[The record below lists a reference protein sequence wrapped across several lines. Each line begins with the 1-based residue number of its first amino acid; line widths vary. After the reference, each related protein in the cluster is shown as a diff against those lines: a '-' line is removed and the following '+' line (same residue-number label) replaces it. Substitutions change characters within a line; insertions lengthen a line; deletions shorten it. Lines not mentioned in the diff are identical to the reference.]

1 MLGGVTTTGTS
12 GSIGPIRLPEA
23 GSKQSGYFTF
33 GDELLGK
40 YQWPYF
46 AVVGRE
52 AGLSFLLTAGIHAAE
67 YTGTLAALRL
77 GQLLDPAHVKGT
89 IVILPLLNRPGFFER
104 SVYVNP
110 EDGENLNRAFP
121 GNPMGKWSERFAHHV
136 LNNLVTHF
144 DRAMDLHAG
153 DMVEDL
159 EPFLG
164 FLKTGNAEID
174 KASQEMIEA
183 YTGTRWVTHVVPGG
197 ERAGMLYGAAAQNGV
212 PAILAESGGRG
223 LPIQADV
230 DRHVAGVLNI
240 WRTLGLL
247 TDQPPQPPSPK
258 RSIAANNWLRSQH
271 EGIFLC
277 EVKPGD
283 NVTKGQRLG
292 QLVDLLGNPLETITA
307 PETGVILFT
316 VTSPA
321 IKKDGLL
328 LAVGVPD

>member
-1 MLGGVTTTGTS
+1 MTN
-12 GSIGPIRLPEA
+12 IGPIPLPA
-23 GSKQSGYFTF
+23 PGAAHSGYFTF
-33 GDELLGK
+33 EDELLAK

-52 AGLSFLLTAGIHAAE
+52 PGLTFLLTAGIHAAE

-77 GQLLDPAHVKGT
+77 AKLLDPHHVTGT
-89 IVILPLLNRPGFFER
+89 IVIIPLLNRPGFYER
-104 SVYVNP
+104 SVYTNP
-110 EDGENLNRAFP
+110 EDGQNLNRAFP
-121 GNPMGKWSERFAHHV
+121 GDANGTWSERFAYHLLHDVV
-136 LNNLVTHF
+136 LNVQ
-144 DRAMDLHAG
+144 RAMDLHAG

-164 FLKTGNAEID
+164 YLMTGNPEVD
-174 KASQEMIEA
+174 DRSREMIAA
-183 YTGTRWVTHVVPGG
+183 YAGARWVTHVIPGG

-223 LPIQADV
+223 LPIEEDV
-230 DRHVAGVLNI
+230 QRHVDGVLNI

-247 TDQPPQPPSPK
+247 TDSPPQPSRTPTV
-258 RSIAANNWLRSQH
+258 IARNEWLRSPH

-277 EVKPGD
+277 RVKPGD
-283 NVTKGQRLG
+283 NVSAGDSLG
-292 QLVDLLGNPLETITA
+292 ELVDLLGNHLMTVTA
-307 PETGVILFT
+307 PAAGVILFT

-328 LAVGVPD
+328 LAVGVPE

>member
-1 MLGGVTTTGTS
+1 MTTTTS
-12 GSIGPIRLPEA
+12 SIGPIPLPEP
-23 GSKQSGYFTF
+23 GTSQSGYFTF
-33 GDELLGK
+33 DDELLGR

-52 AGLSFLLTAGIHAAE
+52 AGLTFLLTAGIHAAE

-77 GQLLDPAHVKGT
+77 ARGLEPKDVHGT
-89 IVILPLLNRPGFFER
+89 IVVIPLLNRPGFYER

-110 EDGENLNRAFP
+110 EDGQNLNRAFP
-121 GNPMGKWSERFAHHV
+121 GDANGTWSERFAYHL
-136 LNNLVTHF
+136 LNDVVVNV

-164 FLKTGNAEID
+164 YQMTGNAEVD
-174 KASQEMIEA
+174 ARSREMIDA

-197 ERAGMLYGAAAQNGV
+197 ERAGMLYGAAAQSGV
-212 PAILAESGGRG
+212 PAMLAESGGRG
-223 LPIQADV
+223 LPIEADV
-230 DRHVAGVLNI
+230 QRHVDGVRNV

-247 TDQPPQPPSPK
+247 TDRAAAPGQAKQV
-258 RSIAANNWLRSQH
+258 IARNEWLRSAH

-277 EVKPGD
+277 RVKPGD
-283 NVTKGQRLG
+283 TVSHGETLG
-292 QLVDLLGNPLETITA
+292 EMVDLLGNHLTDILA
-307 PETGVILFT
+307 PAAGVVIFT

-321 IKKDGLL
+321 IKRDGLL
-328 LAVGVPD
+328 LAVGVPE